1 MMFLIV
7 RSFWKTFWPGQFPVH
22 ATMQFLRRIDVKL
35 QSVPARSQIIEH
47 VVCSFEL
54 AVIVSQAFI
63 IILLM
68 KQFHIYIYIITV
80 RCKHCWNYV
89 PTVFVFRFVTR
100 EWCLYSC
107 ASRPQKCHSIPV
119 IPWGRWIKFVISTA
133 FADMRLLSV
142 FTTIKE
148 NQNKKEQRHSC
159 CCEKMY
165 KRKRRLYCI
174 RFVLNFV

>member
-68 KQFHIYIYIITV
+68 KQFHIIYIYNYCEMQTLLKLCSDSFCFSV
-80 RCKHCWNYV
+80 RY
-89 PTVFVFRFVTR
+89 TRMVFV
-100 EWCLYSC
+100 
-107 ASRPQKCHSIPV
+107 
-119 IPWGRWIKFVISTA
+119 
-133 FADMRLLSV
+133 
-142 FTTIKE
+142 
-148 NQNKKEQRHSC
+148 
-159 CCEKMY
+159 
-165 KRKRRLYCI
+165 
-174 RFVLNFV
+174 